1 MSDYLNVNDCIIFWH
16 VFCHKCIKYTHTCW
30 QSCVERFFYS
40 ITENNSFYFPIGGL
54 MLNDKLNHVSLIR
67 GARLSKTVIRTF
79 NHNDMYLISLEKDRD
94 D

>member
-1 MSDYLNVNDCIIFWH
+1 
-16 VFCHKCIKYTHTCW
+16 
-30 QSCVERFFYS
+30 
-40 ITENNSFYFPIGGL
+40 